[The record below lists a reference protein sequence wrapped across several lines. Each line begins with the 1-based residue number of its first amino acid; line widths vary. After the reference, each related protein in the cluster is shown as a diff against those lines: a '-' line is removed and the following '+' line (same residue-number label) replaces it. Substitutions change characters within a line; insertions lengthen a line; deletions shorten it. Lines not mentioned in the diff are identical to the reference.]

1 PRDAPV
7 SERRADVGL
16 QIFDALRP
24 EPASPLDV
32 AAARGRARAQDGAR
46 ARTERGRV
54 PLRVARSAAR
64 ALARSTAARAAPV
77 PLARARAR
85 FDAAERRVEAGRGAR
100 PACAGAAARH
110 AFIVDKAK
118 EPAVIAGYPWF
129 EVWGRDTLIAL
140 PGLFLVHRDVDAARE
155 VLRTMVRHMQD
166 GLVPNRLPDEGKAT
180 EFHAADATL

>member
-100 PACAGAAARH
+100 PARAGAPARRLRSH
-110 AFIVDKAK
+110 GD
-118 EPAVIAGYPWF
+118 
-129 EVWGRDTLIAL
+129 
-140 PGLFLVHRDVDAARE
+140 VHRIARL
-155 VLRTMVRHMQD
+155 VAPVRI
-166 GLVPNRLPDEGKAT
+166 PRRARARARLPR
-180 EFHAADATL
+180 